1 MKVAESIDLE
11 KYAEGRKKKEIAQHA
26 DDVFMNVADEVDR
39 SENNGD
45 NIVSNYGNSSTG
57 QEVDLLVVWRK
68 VEAMSEDIVE
78 DREEDE
84 VNEETQNQDYDAE
97 EADCLVNWLGQGSEH
112 RHYQNEEENVGEYL
126 SE

>member
-1 MKVAESIDLE
+1 MEIAESINLE
-11 KYAEGRKKKEIAQHA
+11 KYAKGRKKKEIAQHA